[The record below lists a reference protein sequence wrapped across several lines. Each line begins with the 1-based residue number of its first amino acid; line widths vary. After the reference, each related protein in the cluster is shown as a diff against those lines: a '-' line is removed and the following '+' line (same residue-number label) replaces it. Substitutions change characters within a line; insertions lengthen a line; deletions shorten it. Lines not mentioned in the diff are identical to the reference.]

1 MEPFLR
7 FCGIRKAFG
16 PKEVLCG
23 VDLEVRRG
31 ETLVILGG
39 SGTGKSVLLKITV
52 GLLAP
57 DAGTLFLE
65 GQDVTAFDEA
75 RWLEARKQVSYL
87 FQQGALFDSMSVFDN
102 VAFPLR
108 EHRACAEEEV
118 AARVGEKLALVG
130 LESSAELFPA
140 DLSGG
145 MRKRVALAR
154 AIVLEP
160 RCILYDEPT
169 AGLDPV
175 TADSIDHL
183 IRRMQRR
190 LGVTS
195 VVVTH
200 DIRSMFHIGDRVA
213 FLSGGRIAFL
223 GTPEEARAAADP
235 GLSAFI
241 QGRSPD
247 EPEC

>member
-1 MEPFLR
+1 MEIFLR
-7 FCGIRKAFG
+7 YSGIRKAFG

-52 GLLAP
+52 GLVRP
-57 DAGTLFLE
+57 DAGKLFLE
-65 GQDVTAFDEA
+65 GEDVTGFDEE
-75 RWLEARKQVSYL
+75 RWLAARKQISYL
-87 FQQGALFDSMSVFDN
+87 FQQGALFDSMTVFDN

-108 EHRACAEEEV
+108 EHRVCEEAEV

-130 LESSAELFPA
+130 LEAAGDLFPA

-154 AIVLEP
+154 SIVMEP

-183 IRRMQRR
+183 IRRAQQR

-223 GTPEEARAAADP
+223 GTPEEARASADP
-235 GLSAFI
+235 GLCAFI

-247 EPEC
+247 EPEL